1 MKFIILKSYYTSKDR
16 IILKDFI
23 KRGSSLCATLG
34 YLLEFGTFNPGDD
47 VLILSEDTD
56 SVQIRPK
63 AIYKNNKGYYIRIYK
78 AFVGRNIEWRINPYS
93 DYFDVDTLYDL
104 IQAGLVEKV
113 EGKQC

>member
-47 VLILSEDTD
+47 ILILSEDTD

-63 AIYKNNKGYYIRIYK
+63 AIYKNNKGYYIKKDNKRKYLDD
-78 AFVGRNIEWRINPYS
+78 IEEIEQVIKEFKEIL
-93 DYFDVDTLYDL
+93 D
-104 IQAGLVEKV
+104 
-113 EGKQC
+113 

>member
-34 YLLEFGTFNPGDD
+34 YLLEFGTFLPSDD
-47 VLILSEDTD
+47 ILILSEDTD

-63 AIYKNNKGYYIRIYK
+63 AIYKNNKGYYIKKDNKRKYLDN
-78 AFVGRNIEWRINPYS
+78 VEEIEQVIKKFKEIL
-93 DYFDVDTLYDL
+93 D
-104 IQAGLVEKV
+104 
-113 EGKQC
+113 

>member
-34 YLLEFGTFNPGDD
+34 YLLEFGTFLPSDD
-47 VLILSEDTD
+47 ILILSEDTD

-63 AIYKNNKGYYIRIYK
+63 AIYKNNKGYYIKQDNKRKYL
-78 AFVGRNIEWRINPYS
+78 ANIEEIE
-93 DYFDVDTLYDL
+93 
-104 IQAGLVEKV
+104 QAIDKFKEFLEEK
-113 EGKQC
+113 